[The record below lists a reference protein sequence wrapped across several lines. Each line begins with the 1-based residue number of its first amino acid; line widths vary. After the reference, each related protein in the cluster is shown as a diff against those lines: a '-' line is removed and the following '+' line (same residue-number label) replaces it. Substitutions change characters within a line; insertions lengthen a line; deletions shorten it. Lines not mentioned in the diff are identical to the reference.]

1 MNGTS
6 VNQQWLSEAEIEK
19 HRLRKHQKYKIQGN
33 NNICEILY
41 SETVEV
47 WLKSNQR
54 NLNKWKKHAGNGSK
68 D

>member
-33 NNICEILY
+33 NNIGEILY
-41 SETVEV
+41 SETVKV
-47 WLKSNQR
+47 WLK
-54 NLNKWKKHAGNGSK
+54 
-68 D
+68 